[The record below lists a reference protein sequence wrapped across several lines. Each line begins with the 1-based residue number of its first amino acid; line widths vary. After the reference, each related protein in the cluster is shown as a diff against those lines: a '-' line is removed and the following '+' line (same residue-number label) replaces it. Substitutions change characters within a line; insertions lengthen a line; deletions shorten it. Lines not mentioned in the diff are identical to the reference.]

1 MKYKPSLKLPLI
13 ASLVFLLIISIIA
26 IFIFI
31 ISIKP
36 VKLNFLNYFDRES
49 SILKKHNVS
58 EIGDVFLSFNKI
70 TRNFE
75 ILIENL
81 VIKKSYF
88 PSILVGV
95 DFVFD
100 KKIYETSL
108 QIFDGDVE
116 ISYPSKKNDY
126 SKEYL
131 VINKLKENF
140 SLFQNF
146 SEIQIVNTKLNIFLN
161 EDNLKSYKLDL
172 NKKKNSLKFLL
183 SEESVKENFISVN
196 YNNSENKKDI
206 RLEIDKFNFDFLKY
220 LFNFQNIF
228 SNELYLTGSS
238 RLIFNEDLSVDK
250 INFKLDLDGD
260 ISYSTFRGIEKINFN
275 QSSIFGEK
283 YEDNL
288 DIILNFSHKM
298 SDLKSVL
305 RLNLNDKIKSK
316 TFFQVDTIDVNK
328 LLEMWPRNFKESV
341 YLWMTENSSGKIFNL
356 SVSNEIFDKNKNIK
370 FTNLKGAFDFK
381 DTTIKYMD
389 SMPMIQKI
397 NGNAKINNGKVIFYV
412 SSGESNNVVV
422 QSGVIELYDLNSDLE
437 KANVN
442 LNLIGKNYD
451 VINYLDISPINK
463 KSYSKLRSITGRSS
477 INLELDFPLIIDLP
491 AEDIRYKAHA
501 KIENSLFN
509 NLIKNIN
516 LENFYLEIKINN
528 SEINYNGSG
537 NLSGSKTEFAGKQ
550 SFANNKFL
558 DEINGSFLL
567 SSKFAKF
574 LFPNYDFD
582 YKGEILINYII
593 NEDDTGFSKVEAMG
607 DLSNL
612 QLTSTFLGPDL
623 NFKNGKIRF
632 LIRPYDKLFSGFFDI
647 KSNNLE
653 VEVNA
658 LFSSDH
664 IIDVD
669 IQKFI
674 TPIQDFKFKYQAK
687 SNDFKLSGNIL
698 TLDKV
703 RIFENREFESENFNF
718 ELDVNDLY
726 LSGMHFMTS
735 DININKSDGV
745 FKKIKIEVKGNEDF
759 HNISLKKNVKDKKF
773 VLESNYLPGLLNIF
787 DLDLNIKKGS
797 LKIEG
802 IQTLGTGDYVGEIAG
817 ANLVFYDAPF
827 LANFFSIFSLDGFA
841 QKLKDGGIIFNKFNA
856 DYKLENNRLKIV
868 DSLLKGSELGIQ
880 FDSVIGMNDD
890 YFLLNGSIIPA
901 YTINTLITKFPIV
914 GDIVTAGSPEDGL
927 VGANFRVEKIDGDY
941 EIFYNPISV
950 FVPNIIKNFLS
961 D

>member
-305 RLNLNDKIKSK
+305 RLNLKDKIKSK